1 MHCSK
6 LDLVIRLHE
15 QKRTHSCAT
24 TDSKITVLFLFQI
37 SDVRLLETVNRIF
50 TLNLYIYLFYIIL
63 DRLVTC
69 LFTQVIL
76 LIDSVNV
83 FYRTLCGHLRQLRS
97 TFLRIRR
104 ITSLNVYNCIYCH
117 VGGEREQN

>member
-24 TDSKITVLFLFQI
+24 TYSKITVLFLFQI

-50 TLNLYIYLFYIIL
+50 TLNLYIYISILHYPGQIIDMSVYIG
-63 DRLVTC
+63 D
-69 LFTQVIL
+69 F
-76 LIDSVNV
+76 ID
-83 FYRTLCGHLRQLRS
+83 
-97 TFLRIRR
+97 
-104 ITSLNVYNCIYCH
+104 
-117 VGGEREQN
+117 

>member
-6 LDLVIRLHE
+6 LDLVIRPHE

-24 TDSKITVLFLFQI
+24 TYSKITVLFLFQI

-69 LFTQVIL
+69 LFTQVIS
-76 LIDSVNV
+76 LIDSVNA
-83 FYRTLCGHLRQLRS
+83 FLQDSLWTPSAATLYLS
-97 TFLRIRR
+97 T
-104 ITSLNVYNCIYCH
+104 YQEDY
-117 VGGEREQN
+117 